1 MRVLYKAFIC
11 DDSCICRVRRW
22 YECMYGCVYID
33 DCQVCP
39 RGPMDK
45 ASAYEAG
52 DCGFESRRRLS
63 FFLDAPGCVPQSRV
77 RIPVTSSF
85 FDIIPYF
92 HNKHFYTWIST
103 VYCFIH
109 FIPIIYSSY
118 AAWYLYDSNSFC
130 VLTKYPTSSIH
141 KTYLNPFYIGCIA
154 SRWVW
159 ATSSDASQ
167 WDAYMLVGGTHTVFK
182 GHRHIGKPKHC
193 FVTITRT

>member
-63 FFLDAPGCVPQSRV
+63 FFLMHRDVSRNPGFESQSPPSFLTLFHISITN
-77 RIPVTSSF
+77 IPTHEFRRYIVSF
-85 FDIIPYF
+85 TLFPL
-92 HNKHFYTWIST
+92 YTARMQPDIST
-103 VYCFIH
+103 IQTLSVCSQNIQHVVY
-109 FIPIIYSSY
+109 
-118 AAWYLYDSNSFC
+118 
-130 VLTKYPTSSIH
+130 TK
-141 KTYLNPFYIGCIA
+141 
-154 SRWVW
+154 
-159 ATSSDASQ
+159 
-167 WDAYMLVGGTHTVFK
+167 
-182 GHRHIGKPKHC
+182 
-193 FVTITRT
+193 RT

>member
-1 MRVLYKAFIC
+1 
-11 DDSCICRVRRW
+11 
-22 YECMYGCVYID
+22 
-33 DCQVCP
+33 
-39 RGPMDK
+39 MDK

-63 FFLDAPGCVPQSRV
+63 FFSWCTGMCPAIPGSNPSHLLL
-77 RIPVTSSF
+77 F
-85 FDIIPYF
+85 WHF
-92 HNKHFYTWIST
+92 HNKLSYTWIST

-130 VLTKYPTSSIH
+130 VLTKYPTCSIH

-167 WDAYMLVGGTHTVFK
+167 WDAYMLVVGTHTVFK
-182 GHRHIGKPKHC
+182 GHRHIGKPKHS